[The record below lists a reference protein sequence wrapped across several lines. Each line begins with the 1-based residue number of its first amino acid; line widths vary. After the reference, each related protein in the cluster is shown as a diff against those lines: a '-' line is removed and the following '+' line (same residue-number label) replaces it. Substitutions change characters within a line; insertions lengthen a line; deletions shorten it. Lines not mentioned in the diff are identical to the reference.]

1 MDCRGLPRLVFE
13 SETQRLQFEESA
25 KEFKGRT
32 TSLPVFF
39 SDAGKIWQQDSTDK
53 NPPARGIG
61 SDVRLGLLGGVD
73 PERRD
78 YETLIGALEMLNHSQ
93 KVMMAVS
100 VLGLTRHRTAEEIVT
115 RLRGVAKVAT
125 FGEYISNRTLVSE
138 FLECDVLISPL
149 RTDIGY
155 GARKGT
161 GALGDALA
169 ANRMLLIPTGIELD
183 EVIMPAT
190 LSYGSV
196 EELYSHLV
204 KLISKPRIM
213 SIDAKNLSHYA
224 SATAINRSLVELGLS
239 FSPLARG
246 KDG

>member
-1 MDCRGLPRLVFE
+1 MFE
-13 SETQRLQFEESA
+13 SETQRLQFEEIA

-39 SDAGKIWQQDSTDK
+39 SDAGKIWLQDSTDGK
-53 NPPARGIG
+53 SPARAIG
-61 SDVRLGLLGGVD
+61 SDLRLGLLGGVD

-78 YETLIGALEMLNHSQ
+78 YETLISALEMLNQSQ
-93 KVMMAVS
+93 KDGLAVS
-100 VLGLTRHRTAEEIVT
+100 VLGFTRDRKAESILAK
-115 RLRGVAKVAT
+115 LRGVVKVAT
-125 FGEYISNRTLVSE
+125 FGEYISNRTLMAE

-155 GARKGT
+155 GSRKGT

-183 EVIMPAT
+183 ELLRPAT
-190 LSYGSV
+190 ITYGSV
-196 EELYSHLV
+196 EELHSHLV
-204 KLISKPRIM
+204 KLIVKPRIM
-213 SIDAKNLSHYA
+213 SIDAEIRSHYA

-239 FSPLARG
+239 VRHSREKKVYDFTENQT
-246 KDG
+246 